1 MFFNGK
7 KRRTGWGG
15 GGNGM
20 EGGMGER
27 MGWEER
33 RKEEEGTRKVMRGRK
48 EGKWRRKG
56 GEKVWAQTY
65 GIHLMV

>member
-1 MFFNGK
+1 
-7 KRRTGWGG
+7 
-15 GGNGM
+15 M
-20 EGGMGER
+20 EGRMGER

-33 RKEEEGTRKVMRGRK
+33 RKEEDGTRKVMRGRK